1 MCKKLLVSFSVGSQE
16 EILTANNPQNAV
28 HVCLCAYTVVAR
40 CAARSAESSSL
51 AAVGL
56 GPWLSDLVLGG
67 PSEWH

>member
-1 MCKKLLVSFSVGSQE
+1 MRKKLLVGSQE

-40 CAARSAESSSL
+40 CAARSAESSH